1 MFTLYRT
8 VVYRADTKIYP
19 VLYEHLSVTEIAPKS
34 LFLCVNRS
42 PLQYGFCAGV
52 KALRYNVKIV
62 LNWPQKQSAKRYLLD
77 SFIQPRDRISRP
89 AFTKGLP
96 SSPRNSTDS
105 GRAITEIGVRAM
117 ITRLLVYGHYFKVDN
132 YERRIIHV
140 RQTWARILGGNV
152 LGEFVYAMGKS
163 CGVFG
168 PFNVS
173 PIDHSAGK
181 NIANVS
187 LPRVVI

>member
-1 MFTLYRT
+1 MPS
-8 VVYRADTKIYP
+8 DTSLI
-19 VLYEHLSVTEIAPKS
+19 HLFDRETEFQGQPS
-34 LFLCVNRS
+34 
-42 PLQYGFCAGV
+42 
-52 KALRYNVKIV
+52 
-62 LNWPQKQSAKRYLLD
+62 QKVFHLHLVILL
-77 SFIQPRDRISRP
+77 
-89 AFTKGLP
+89 K
-96 SSPRNSTDS
+96 S

-152 LGEFVYAMGKS
+152 LGEFVHAKGKS
-163 CGVFG
+163 CRVFG

-173 PIDHSAGK
+173 PIDHSFGK

>member
-1 MFTLYRT
+1 M
-8 VVYRADTKIYP
+8 
-19 VLYEHLSVTEIAPKS
+19 
-34 LFLCVNRS
+34 
-42 PLQYGFCAGV
+42 
-52 KALRYNVKIV
+52 KIV
-62 LNWPQKQSAKRYLLD
+62 LNSRKNEVPSDSSLIHFNLETEFQGQPSQKVFYLHLV
-77 SFIQPRDRISRP
+77 ILL
-89 AFTKGLP
+89 K
-96 SSPRNSTDS
+96 S

-140 RQTWARILGGNV
+140 SQTWARILGGNV
-152 LGEFVYAMGKS
+152 LGEFVYATGKS

-168 PFNVS
+168 PFDVS
-173 PIDHSAGK
+173 PIDHYAGK